1 MKIVQT
7 VRIAAGKM
15 KKEKVLILGYIS
27 FQRAK
32 ASTSPGF
39 DSSLPKSKGSS
50 PPLPPEG
57 QHLPSGLDFNW
68 NSQFYAQW
76 KG

>member
-1 MKIVQT
+1 
-7 VRIAAGKM
+7 M

-50 PPLPPEG
+50 PLAWILTGTPSSMLNGRGRTLPTASSLIFLG
-57 QHLPSGLDFNW
+57 DS
-68 NSQFYAQW
+68 
-76 KG
+76 